1 MQELGTAQTTK
12 IPVWF
17 KSSTLHSRVNIG
29 PKFINFET
37 FFDFFKMIST
47 PRFDKKTNKIWCKN
61 FKSSPLMFIA
71 CPTSILEQ
79 GLE

>member
-1 MQELGTAQTTK
+1 MITQELGTAQTTK

-37 FFDFFKMIST
+37 FFDFLKMIYT
-47 PRFDKKTNKIWCKN
+47 KIWQENKQN
-61 FKSSPLMFIA
+61 LM
-71 CPTSILEQ
+71 
-79 GLE
+79 